1 MENILQEIK
10 DKLIANGQDPENYL
24 KGLKHNRAINYW
36 EYVMVDTLLTLQNP
50 RTDFKDE
57 TIFIVYHQITELVL
71 KLIRHELDQ
80 LCLSE
85 MEPSLFVEKLNRMVR
100 YTDLLCSSFSIMNQG
115 MSYEDYNQFRLSLS
129 PASGFQ
135 SAQFRFIELMCTDID
150 LLIPAY
156 LRNRV
161 TTETTIEEK
170 FSMLY
175 WQEAGFNRETNK
187 KNKTLSDFE
196 QKYLPLFVQ
205 SAHTMKTHNLNNR
218 YKLILPKLNETEQK
232 SFIEAL
238 RNFDRKYNIEWP
250 MVHLETARTYL
261 KSKGETKTATG
272 GSHWEK
278 YLHPAFQKRIYF
290 PDLWSATELENWGVE
305 K

>member
-1 MENILQEIK
+1 MDNILQEIK

-24 KGLKHNRAINYW
+24 RGLKHNRAINYW

-71 KLIRHELDQ
+71 KLIRHELEQ
-80 LCLSE
+80 LCLSN
-85 MEPSLFVEKLNRMVR
+85 MEPALFIEKLYRMVR
-100 YTDLLCSSFSIMNQG
+100 YTDLLSSSFSIMNQG

-161 TTETTIEEK
+161 TPETSLEEK

-196 QKYLPLFVQ
+196 LKYLPLFIQ
-205 SAHTMKTHNLNNR
+205 SANQMKSCNLNTR
-218 YKLILPKLNETEQK
+218 YKIMLENLDQDKQNDLKN
-232 SFIEAL
+232 AL
-238 RNFDRKYNIEWP
+238 RAFDKKYNVDWP

-278 YLHPAFQKRIYF
+278 YLHPAFQRRIYF
-290 PDLWSATELENWGVE
+290 PDLWSETELENWGVE